1 MYGFATISFT
11 SIVSA
16 TYSKRM
22 NMSRAQEGSVNP
34 LVISN
39 ALLAVL
45 VIAFGS
51 LMVWAYV
58 NYQDQKNNV
67 DAKIAVAVASA
78 KKEEA
83 SENEKNFLEREKAP
97 YEKYTGSADL
107 GNVTFNYPKT
117 WSVYQAK
124 IDGSGM
130 EAYLHPGVVPL
141 IAQGQQ
147 FATEVK
153 VLDQSSDQLLKRYD
167 SLVKKGDLKSSQVV
181 INGFPGTRLD
191 GRFSDKITGSLVIFK
206 LRDKT
211 LTLATDADTFKPDF
225 DNVILKS
232 LDFNP

>member
-1 MYGFATISFT
+1 
-11 SIVSA
+11 
-16 TYSKRM
+16 M
-22 NMSRAQEGSVNP
+22 NMQRSQEGSVNP

-51 LMVWAYV
+51 LMIWAYV

-67 DAKIAVAVASA
+67 DSKISVAVASA

-83 SENEKNFLEREKAP
+83 AEKEKSFLEREKAP
-97 YEKYTGSADL
+97 YRQYVGSADL

-124 IDGSGM
+124 LDGSGM
-130 EAYLHPGVVPL
+130 EIYLHPSVVP
-141 IAQGQQ
+141 IIQQGQQ

-153 VLDQSSDQLLKRYD
+153 VLDQPSDQVLKRYD
-167 SLVKKGDLKSSQVV
+167 GMVKKGDLKSSQVV
-181 INGFPGTRLD
+181 VNGFPGTRLD
-191 GRFSDKITGSLVIFK
+191 GKFTDKITGSIVIFK

-211 LTLATDADTFKPDF
+211 LTLATNADTFKSDF

>member
-1 MYGFATISFT
+1 M
-11 SIVSA
+11 
-16 TYSKRM
+16 
-22 NMSRAQEGSVNP
+22 NP

-51 LMVWAYV
+51 IMIWAYV

-67 DAKIAVAVASA
+67 DAKVAVAVTAA
-78 KKEEA
+78 KKEQSA
-83 SENEKNFLEREKAP
+83 ENEKDFLEREKAP
-97 YEKYTGSADL
+97 YDQYTGSADL

-124 IDGSGM
+124 LDSGGM
-130 EAYLHPGVVPL
+130 EVYLHPGVVP
-141 IAQGQQ
+141 IVSSGQQ

-153 VLDQSSDQLLKRYD
+153 VIDQSSDQALKRYD
-167 SLVKKGDLKSSQVV
+167 ALVKKGDLKATQVV
-181 INGFPGTRLD
+181 VNGFPGTRLD
-191 GRFSDKITGSLVIFK
+191 GKFSENITGALVIFK

-211 LTLATDADTFKPDF
+211 LTLGTDADTFKTDF

>member
-1 MYGFATISFT
+1 
-11 SIVSA
+11 
-16 TYSKRM
+16 M
-22 NMSRAQEGSVNP
+22 NTQRAQEGSVNP

-51 LMVWAYV
+51 FMIWAYV

-67 DAKIAVAVASA
+67 DAKIAVAVTAA
-78 KKEEA
+78 KKEQSGED
-83 SENEKNFLEREKAP
+83 EKNFLEREKAP
-97 YEKYTGSADL
+97 YEQYSGAADL

-124 IDGSGM
+124 MDDGGM
-130 EAYLHPGVVPL
+130 EVYLHPGVVP
-141 IAQGQQ
+141 IVVQGQQ
-147 FATEVK
+147 FATEIK
-153 VLDQSSDQLLKRYD
+153 VLDQSSDQVLKRYD

-191 GRFSDKITGSLVIFK
+191 GKFTDKITGSLVIFK

-211 LTLATDADTFKPDF
+211 LTLATDADTFKTDF

>member
-1 MYGFATISFT
+1 M
-11 SIVSA
+11 
-16 TYSKRM
+16 
-22 NMSRAQEGSVNP
+22 NP

-45 VIAFGS
+45 AIAFGS
-51 LMVWAYV
+51 VMIWAFV

-67 DAKIAVAVASA
+67 DSKISVAVSAA
-78 KKEEA
+78 KKEE
-83 SENEKNFLEREKAP
+83 SDTKEKDFLEREKAP
-97 YEKYTGSADL
+97 YVQYVGSPDL

-130 EAYLHPGVVPL
+130 EAYLHPKVVP
-141 IAQGQQ
+141 AVTQGQQ

-153 VLDQSSDQLLKRYD
+153 VLDRSSDQYIKTFD
-167 SLVKKGDLKSSQVV
+167 ALVKKGDLKSTQVV
-181 INGFPGTRLD
+181 VNGFPGVRLD
-191 GRFSDKITGSLVIFK
+191 GKFNDKITGSQVIFK

-211 LTLATDADTFKPDF
+211 LVLATDAETFKTDF
-225 DNVILKS
+225 NEVILKS